1 MFSNLGLRDFE
12 RTRFNPKFSS
22 KSTGGGCYQ
31 GVASIAVFNACLAAR
46 SRVLNTIESDP
57 TKLVAYCSDQV
68 RL

>member
-1 MFSNLGLRDFE
+1 MFLNSGFLEFD
-12 RTRFNPKFSS
+12 RTRFDPKFSS
-22 KSTGGGCYQ
+22 KGTGGGCYQ